1 LIVRAGSGYA
11 KVVRS
16 WRIDSLGSVR
26 VPRVMSWLV
35 LATAVSLA
43 MAPESKAD
51 REAAWTP
58 GMHFADGT
66 NERAPSPTVWGAA
79 PAIDPR
85 SASRALVELRRD
97 FGAIWIS
104 WDESRQTAAGIMFAR
119 VGAPG
124 STSTASRA
132 EDFARA
138 MLAEHV
144 AAFARGA
151 APSDFDIVANDLS
164 AGIRTIGM
172 TQRYA
177 GIPVEGGQISF
188 RFVDDHLVHTASQ
201 ALPDVEV
208 TLTDAPVAPTT
219 ASRAAM
225 QWIERELGFGAMV
238 TDTPRRTILPR
249 WHADGWHYHDTLAI
263 DVRLSDGEPGHWIVY
278 LDAATGEPVARK
290 QMVSTAANVRFE
302 VPIRHPGT
310 GRYAAVAPQ
319 LNVLQ
324 GGANATTDDVGDVT
338 LSNSP
343 TQVVTGVQGPLV
355 RVLNEAGD
363 EVSASF
369 DVTDGDAIT
378 WSLADEFGD
387 AQLSGFIHAGLAKEF
402 VRAIDPDLDFL
413 DDQFQVHVNLNGS
426 CNAVSDGNDIYFLSG
441 GQCQNT
447 ARIADVV
454 YHEAGH
460 SVHRAAIIP
469 GVGAMESALSEGI
482 SDYLAATMVD
492 DSGMGRGFF
501 NNNDPLRELDPMG
514 SEWTWPMDKGESHAE
529 GRIIGGTLWDLRIA
543 MQEQQGIDEGQQIV
557 DNFWYQS
564 IRRATDIPSMYA
576 EVLVADDDDGSIAN
590 GTPNACLIT
599 EVFGLHGLVDPSQ
612 LGDVT
617 IDLEQTK
624 DGRQVILAQSL
635 PAFDDCPF
643 PEGAATLQWRIRE
656 TPDDVTTEAMVV
668 QDGTWVATIPEQA
681 TGVVVEYRV
690 LMDYGEGTLVSFPR
704 NAADPWAQLF
714 FGAAQPIYCLDET
727 YEPSNWAFGGSG
739 GTWSYGP
746 LVDLG
751 DGLGVDPSEPYDD
764 DGVLLSQDGIY
775 PPFANTT
782 ATGPVVDV
790 EGRGD
795 VRLHY
800 QRWLTVEDAFFDD
813 ATIRANGEV
822 VWSNLETAQ
831 ANVHHVD
838 RQWRFH
844 DIPLADVITDGTVQ
858 LQFGLQSDGGLHMGG
873 WTVDALCIVEIVEQ
887 VCGDDV
893 VTGDEECDD
902 GNTEPGDGCDEV
914 CHDEPIDPTG
924 EDTTGGDDDGTTG
937 GADTTGG
944 GDDGP
949 MTTTT
954 PMTSATTDP
963 TNADGSSEDS
973 TGGAGADASDGGCG
987 CDAGR
992 TRDRGAAWMLV
1003 GVVAMLRARRRRAA

>member
-1 LIVRAGSGYA
+1 
-11 KVVRS
+11 
-16 WRIDSLGSVR
+16 
-26 VPRVMSWLV
+26 MSWTV
-35 LATAVSLA
+35 LAAAASLVIVPA
-43 MAPESKAD
+43 AEAD
-51 REAAWTP
+51 RTSAWAP
-58 GMHFADGT
+58 GVHFADGRD
-66 NERAPSPTVWGAA
+66 ERAPSPMVWGAA
-79 PAIDPR
+79 PEIDPR
-85 SASRALVELRRD
+85 SASRALVELRED
-97 FGAIWIS
+97 FGTIWIA
-104 WDESRQTAAGIMFAR
+104 WDPSRSTAAGILFAR

-124 STSTASRA
+124 STDTASRA

-138 MLAEHV
+138 MLSEHV

-151 APSDFDIVANDLS
+151 APSDFDVVANDLS
-164 AGIRTIGM
+164 AGIRTVGM

-177 GIPVEGGQISF
+177 GIPVEGGQVSF
-188 RFVDDHLVHTASQ
+188 RFVDDHLVYTASQ
-201 ALPDVEV
+201 ALPDIDV
-208 TLTDAPVAPTT
+208 TLTDAPLDPTT
-219 ASRAAM
+219 ASRMATR
-225 QWIERELGFGAMV
+225 WIERDLGVGA
-238 TDTPRRTILPR
+238 TLADTPRRVILPR
-249 WHADGWHYHDTLAI
+249 WRTGGWQFHDTLAVE
-263 DVRLSDGEPGHWIVY
+263 VRGTSGEPGHWIVY

-290 QMVSTAANVRFE
+290 QLVSTAANVRFQ

-310 GRYAAVAPQ
+310 GRFDAPAPQ

-324 GGANATTDDVGDVT
+324 SGANATTDDDGDVT

-343 TQVVTGVQGPLV
+343 TQVVTSVQGPLV
-355 RVLNEAGD
+355 RVLNEPGD

-369 DVTDGDAIT
+369 DVADGGSIT
-378 WSLADEFGD
+378 WSIADEFGD

-413 DDQFQVHVNLNGS
+413 DDQIQVHVNLNGS

-454 YHEAGH
+454 YHEVGH
-460 SVHRAAIIP
+460 SVHRAALIP
-469 GVGAMESALSEGI
+469 GVGAQEGALSEGI
-482 SDYLAATMVD
+482 SDYMAATMVD
-492 DSGMGRGFF
+492 DSGMGRGFLY
-501 NNNDPLRELDPMG
+501 NDDPLRELDPMG
-514 SEWTWPMDKGESHAE
+514 SEWTWPQDKGESHAE
-529 GRIIGGTLWDLRIA
+529 GRIIGGTLWDLRTA
-543 MQEQQGIDEGQQIV
+543 MQEQQGIDEGRAIV
-557 DNFWYQS
+557 DNLWYQS

-576 EVLVADDDDGSIAN
+576 EVLVADDDDGTLAN

-599 EVFGLHGLVDPSQ
+599 EVFGVHGLVDPSQ

-617 IDLEQTK
+617 MDVEQTI
-624 DGRQVILAQSL
+624 DGRRISVAQTL
-635 PAFDDCPF
+635 PMFDDCPF
-643 PEGAATLQWRIRE
+643 PPGSATLQYRNRE
-656 TPDDVTTEAMVV
+656 TPDKVSMIGMEVV
-668 QDGTWVATIPEQA
+668 DGAWEATIAEHE
-681 TGVVVEYRV
+681 TGMVIEYRV
-690 LMDYGEGTLVSFPR
+690 VVDYGEGTVVSFPR

-739 GTWSYGP
+739 STWSYGP
-746 LVDLG
+746 LAG
-751 DGLGVDPSEPYDD
+751 GGIDPAEPFDD

-790 EGRGD
+790 EGRND

-822 VWSNLETAQ
+822 VWSNLETMQ

-844 DIPLADVITDGTVQ
+844 DIPLGDVITDGTVQ

-873 WTVDALCIVEIVEQ
+873 WTVDSLCIVEIVEQ

-914 CHDEPIDPTG
+914 CNDEPIDPTG
-924 EDTTGGDDDGTTG
+924 EDTTGGDEGSST
-937 GADTTGG
+937 GADTSGG
-944 GDDGP
+944 EDGP
-949 MTTTT
+949 MTTA

-963 TNADGSSEDS
+963 TNADGSSGDS
-973 TGGAGADASDGGCG
+973 TGSVGADVNDGGCG
-987 CDAGR
+987 CDASGD
-992 TRDRGAAWMLV
+992 DRGAWWMLV
-1003 GVVAMLRARRRRAA
+1003 GGVVWTVRRRRRRDRV